1 MNRMHFWRAVLIFD
15 RLSVPK
21 EGLHKCSPKMLAE
34 YRRGCDDLIDE
45 TN

>member
-1 MNRMHFWRAVLIFD
+1 MIGDAPHRRFFLYLMLK
-15 RLSVPK
+15 PK